1 MATYDLGVDV
11 VADGGGPVM
20 GVELFRSVL
29 RHQAT
34 SVVVVTAPAYPP
46 VGFTATS
53 FTSVS
58 LRPPLVS
65 FCVDLGSSSWPAMQR
80 ATYVGVH
87 LLSDGQE
94 ELARRF
100 ATSGVDRFAE
110 PTRWRPGP
118 YGVPLLTGVPA
129 WLIGRVEDRMLAG
142 DHAIVVVSPL
152 FGDQT
157 DGPRRPLVYHM
168 GHYLSVPHPLTPGAD
183 PSGEG
188 VS

>member
-1 MATYDLGVDV
+1 MEE
-11 VADGGGPVM
+11 
-20 GVELFRSVL
+20 ELFRSVL

-34 SVVVVTAPAYPP
+34 SVVVVTAAAYPP

-58 LRPPLVS
+58 LRPPLVA
-65 FCVDLGSSSWPAMQR
+65 FCVDLASSSWPSMQR
-80 ATYVGVH
+80 VSYVGVH
-87 LLSDGQE
+87 LLADGQE

-100 ATSGVDRFAE
+100 ATRGVDRFAE

-118 YGVPLLTGVPA
+118 YGVPLLTDVPA
-129 WLIGRVEDRMLAG
+129 WLIGRVEDRMPAG
-142 DHAIVVVSPL
+142 DHTIVVVSPML
-152 FGDQT
+152 GDQA

>member
-1 MATYDLGVDV
+1 MDLVPGDGPAMTADV
-11 VADGGGPVM
+11 
-20 GVELFRSVL
+20 FRSVL

-34 SVVVVTAPAYPP
+34 SVVVVTAAAYPP

-58 LRPPLVS
+58 LQPPLVS
-65 FCVDLGSSSWPAMQR
+65 FCVDLSSSSWPTVQR

-87 LLSDGQE
+87 LLGEGQE

-110 PTRWRPGP
+110 PTVWRSGP
-118 YGVPLLTGVPA
+118 YGVPLIDGAPA
-129 WLIGRVEDRMLAG
+129 WMIGRVEDRMLAG
-142 DHAIVVVSPL
+142 DHAIVVVSPV
-152 FGDQT
+152 FGDQD

-168 GHYLSVPHPLTPGAD
+168 GRYLTVPHPLTPGTD

-188 VS
+188 VA